1 MSKAIY
7 IHIPF
12 CTQICHYC
20 DFNKV
25 FLKGQ
30 PVEEYLNALKVEM
43 ERIFKNIP
51 PTQVETVFI
60 GGGTPTALNDKQL
73 KYLME
78 TVQALVDVQALK
90 EYTIEANPGDL
101 TENKLK
107 ILKEHGVT
115 RLSLGVQSFNDKL
128 LEAIGRSHR
137 VKDVYTTIEAAKQN
151 GFNNIS
157 IDLMYGLPNQTK
169 EDVQFALDEFFK
181 LDIEHCSAYSLIVEP
196 KTVFYNLMN
205 RNKLLLPSE
214 DEEAIMYK
222 MIMEQMEGHGYSQY
236 EISNYAKK
244 GFESQH
250 NIVYW
255 DNEEYYGFGAGAH
268 SYLNSTRRSNVGPIK
283 HYINQ
288 IENNE
293 LPVREEIPLTIKEQ
307 IEEEM
312 FLGLRKNE
320 GVSIQRFTNKYG
332 QNPLEYYLTEIEK
345 LTNDG
350 LLTVTD
356 EYIKLTNHGRMLGN
370 LVFQQFIKS

>member
-1 MSKAIY
+1 MSKAVY

-25 FLKGQ
+25 YLKGQ
-30 PVEEYLNALKVEM
+30 PVEEYLHALRMEM
-43 ERIFKNIP
+43 EHIFEITP

-60 GGGTPTALNDKQL
+60 GGGTPTALNEEQL

-78 TVQALVDVQALK
+78 TVQSLVHVKKLK

-107 ILKEHGVT
+107 ILKAYGVN

-137 VKDVYTTIEAAKQN
+137 VKDVYTTVEAAKQN
-151 GFNNIS
+151 GFTNIS

-205 RNKLLLPSE
+205 RNKLPLPSE

-222 MIMEQMEGHGYSQY
+222 MIMEQMERHGYNQY
-236 EISNYAKK
+236 EISNYTRE
-244 GFESQH
+244 GFESKH

-268 SYLNSTRRSNVGPIK
+268 SYLNSIRRSNLGPIK
-283 HYINQ
+283 HYITQ
-288 IENNE
+288 VEKNE
-293 LPVREEIPLTIKEQ
+293 LPVREEIPLTKKEQ

-320 GVSIQRFTNKYG
+320 GVSIQKFTNKYG
-332 QNPLEYYLTEIEK
+332 QNPLEYYNTEIEK

-350 LLTVTD
+350 LLTITD
-356 EYIKLTNHGRMLGN
+356 NYIKLTEHGRMLGN